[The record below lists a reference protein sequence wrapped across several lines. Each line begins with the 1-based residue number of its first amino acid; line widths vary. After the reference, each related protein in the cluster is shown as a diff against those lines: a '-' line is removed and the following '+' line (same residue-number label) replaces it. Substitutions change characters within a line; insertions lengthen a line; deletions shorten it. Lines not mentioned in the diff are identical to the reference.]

1 MEILVSISAALSNR
15 ALQEVL
21 NRGKLDVRVVASRKI
36 SNTQYLFAYMNDEGD
51 NVVCRATLAQ
61 AGLVANK
68 YVLRKVEPLSTEE
81 TLWHVQKA
89 FDKFDGAGTSL
100 SAPPPL
106 YSLIY
111 PLSDLGV
118 DRTPDLDDILRDWQ
132 ERFGWMFDVDWA
144 SVDWASETVEVCLRD
159 PSQKDAQME
168 HKLKET
174 AFCCLQN
181 YLRYR
186 GKC

>member
-36 SNTQYLFAYMNDEGD
+36 SNTQYLFAYMNEDGD

-61 AGLVANK
+61 AGLAANK

-100 SAPPPL
+100 SSPPPL

-118 DRTPDLDDILRDWQ
+118 DRTPDLDDILRDW
-132 ERFGWMFDVDWA
+132 EARFSWMFNSRWV
-144 SVDWASETVEVCLRD
+144 SVDWASETIEVCLHD
-159 PSQKDAQME
+159 PARQNAQME
-168 HKLKET
+168 GKMKEIV
-174 AFCCLQN
+174 FCCLQN